1 MTEGASGGGRSPEG
15 DTSSSSTGS
24 SSGGVCRKSRDHPSS
39 SSSSKSSSRRRHQ
52 QNPSVPRS
60 HSYSGRSGT
69 SMFIFKMSIKR
80 KEKNNYL
87 SLKKFQPKMTGMEG
101 AINGASGFGNRAEA
115 GPSSGRTVNR
125 HRPINDMD
133 MVSVCS
139 TCSSSSSDEEEDY
152 SSYRL
157 PAARRAA
164 YGGVRISYV
173 PNDAMALASARQRSQ
188 TLQSSSAGHSSRNA
202 SNGGGEKEKDKN
214 CIIS

>member
-1 MTEGASGGGRSPEG
+1 MFNNANFQLT
-15 DTSSSSTGS
+15 
-24 SSGGVCRKSRDHPSS
+24 
-39 SSSSKSSSRRRHQ
+39 RRLALEEAMD
-52 QNPSVPRS
+52 
-60 HSYSGRSGT
+60 SGT
-69 SMFIFKMSIKR
+69 SS
-80 KEKNNYL
+80 
-87 SLKKFQPKMTGMEG
+87 
-101 AINGASGFGNRAEA
+101 FGSRAEA
-115 GPSSGRTVNR
+115 GPSSGRAVNR

-188 TLQSSSAGHSSRNA
+188 TLQSSSAGQSSRTA
-202 SNGGGEKEKDKN
+202 SNAGGDKEKDKN

>member
-1 MTEGASGGGRSPEG
+1 MVEEALKVTLVVAAAVAEAFAAKTAIIIISRRPLPKAVAAG
-15 DTSSSSTGS
+15 DSSSNSNNIPLFRALIPIPDAVVRLLHYMRKLRAILKPNDICLGMDEAMNGTSSYGS
-24 SSGGVCRKSRDHPSS
+24 
-39 SSSSKSSSRRRHQ
+39 
-52 QNPSVPRS
+52 
-60 HSYSGRSGT
+60 
-69 SMFIFKMSIKR
+69 
-80 KEKNNYL
+80 
-87 SLKKFQPKMTGMEG
+87 
-101 AINGASGFGNRAEA
+101 RAEA
-115 GPSSGRTVNR
+115 GPSNGRAVNR
-125 HRPINDMD
+125 HRPVNDMD

-188 TLQSSSAGHSSRNA
+188 TLQSSSAGHPSRNA
-202 SNGGGEKEKDKN
+202 PSGDKEKDKN